1 MKSIVITYEAIGWN
15 GKKLERGE
23 AAAKLEFLPDDTV
36 KALVDSVG
44 VKRLKMDSLTSFEW
58 DQLDNILEALEHL
71 RHRDYVNS
79 SVKSIKVVS

>member
-1 MKSIVITYEAIGWN
+1 MKSIEVTYEAIGWN

-23 AAAKLEFLPDDTV
+23 AAAKLELLPDDTV

-44 VKRLKMDSLTSFEW
+44 MKRLKMDSLTSFEL
-58 DQLDNILEALEHL
+58 DQLDKILEALELL
-71 RHRDYVNS
+71 RHRGYVDS